1 MRFCKGLVGTV
12 IAAALL
18 LPAATSADAAK
29 RARLTVYPKQRH
41 WHGYGFL
48 PGYRPSLA
56 ETQGLPILGNDPRRR
71 REWRYIDFYGNIRYG
86 YGGPAFYRGRYT
98 GGSFGP
104 CWTQTPIGP
113 MPNCGQ

>member
-1 MRFCKGLVGTV
+1 MRFCNGLFAGALAV
-12 IAAALL
+12 ALL
-18 LPAATSADAAK
+18 LPAATDADAAK
-29 RARLTVYPKQRH
+29 RTRITVHSKRH

-48 PGYRPSLA
+48 PGYHPSLA

-71 REWRYIDFYGNIRYG
+71 REWRYIDFYGNVRYG
-86 YGGPAFYRGRYT
+86 YGGPVFYRGRYT